1 VETWGLTI
9 DHELPG
15 NFLAT
20 AQYLGSR
27 GVRLFSR
34 GGVNFCITKP
44 QGTDANGNII
54 CQRVL
59 DQYYPGWDPY
69 GSVDY
74 KSDIGASTYHALLL
88 SLDRAFSNG
97 LSFQSRYT
105 WSHSIN
111 DGSVGGGESNGPEN
125 VNCLA
130 CDKGPSVF
138 DIRHNFT
145 ANAVYQL
152 PFGPGKHFLNQGGVL
167 GKIVGGWSFSS
178 IGLWHTGHPL
188 TILMNISPDQLPDG
202 NDQTNQRPDLVPGVP
217 LYLPGGV
224 HNHTI
229 PINPAAFAPP
239 PIDPTGADD
248 PGTGICTN
256 TCGLVSRFGNAP
268 NGLIRALHS
277 WQIDIA
283 LTKITR
289 ITERVSTE
297 FGVQF
302 FNIFNHTQYG
312 DPSTD
317 NLSFNYQ
324 QALDSG
330 GNPIPNNW
338 IIQPVNPTFGQITST
353 NNFNNNN
360 DNAASPNTGTG
371 LPRQIQFMV
380 RFEF

>member
-9 DHELPG
+9 DHELPA
-15 NFLAT
+15 NFLAA

-34 GGVNFCITKP
+34 GGVNFCLTKP

-54 CQRVL
+54 CTRAL
-59 DQYYPGWDPY
+59 DQYYPGGDPY

-74 KSDIGASTYHALLL
+74 KSDIGGSTYNALLL
-88 SLDRAFSNG
+88 SLDRRLTNG
-97 LSFQSRYT
+97 LSFQTHFT

-125 VNCLA
+125 VNCLR
-130 CDKGPSVF
+130 CDKGPSVY
-138 DIRHNFT
+138 DIRRNFV
-145 ANAVYQL
+145 ANAVYEL
-152 PFGPGKHFLNQGGVL
+152 PFGTGKRFLNQSGVL

-188 TILMNISPDQLPDG
+188 TITMNISPDQLPDG
-202 NDQTNQRPDLVPGVP
+202 NDQTTQRPDLVPGVP

-224 HNHTI
+224 HDHTI
-229 PINPAAFAPP
+229 PVNPAAFAPP

-248 PGTGICTN
+248 PGTGVCTN

-268 NGLIRALHS
+268 NGLIRALNS
-277 WQIDIA
+277 WQVDVA
-283 LTKITR
+283 FTKETKL
-289 ITERVSTE
+289 TERVSAE
-297 FGVQF
+297 FGVQL
-302 FNIFNHTQYG
+302 FNVFNHTQFG
-312 DPSTD
+312 DPSGD
-317 NLSFNYQ
+317 NLAFNYL
-324 QALDSG
+324 QAMDSG
-330 GNPIPNNW
+330 GNPIPNQW
-338 IIQPVNPTFGQITST
+338 ILQPVNNLGQITST

-371 LPRQIQFMV
+371 LPRQIQFML
-380 RFEF
+380 RFTF